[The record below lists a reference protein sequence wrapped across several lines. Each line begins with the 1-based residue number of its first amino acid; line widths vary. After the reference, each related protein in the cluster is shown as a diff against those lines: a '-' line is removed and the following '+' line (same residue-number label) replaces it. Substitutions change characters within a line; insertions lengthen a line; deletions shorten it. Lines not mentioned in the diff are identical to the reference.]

1 MNYTAISAAVA
12 MIIACAC
19 GPASARSMSCAE
31 VDNSKMTRMID
42 AMADGPHKWEMYRHL
57 AEINYAMSRDGNRGC
72 DTAMAN
78 IMKRMKLDF

>member
-1 MNYTAISAAVA
+1 
-12 MIIACAC
+12 
-19 GPASARSMSCAE
+19 
-31 VDNSKMTRMID
+31 MID